1 MQKNYLIL
9 AHRNPEQLCQ
19 MIKALDDGNSKFFI
33 HLDAKTPIGPFAVQ
47 LQGEHIVFIPQ
58 RERCVWGGFSI
69 VIATIYL
76 MESAAQ
82 ANSKGFFILMSG
94 QDYPIKPIAE
104 LDAFLQ
110 KNSECDFMSFLPL
123 EAWGNWNS
131 KMVKDKLKHYQILHS
146 ERRGN
151 SDCYPPF
158 FRSSIGQKIT
168 ILWHLLKR
176 RISKKNF
183 KIIYKA
189 QERKAPFIQ
198 QYAGSQWWAFC
209 EKTFYTLLTY
219 IQENRQILDDYF
231 QYTSC
236 PDEIYFQSILVNLQT
251 THKDIKIKPSL
262 TYVNWERKG
271 VELPVLFKE
280 DDFEELTSQK
290 EKFFARKFD
299 TKVDV
304 EILNK
309 LDNENHTNI
318 HKRICTP

>member
-1 MQKNYLIL
+1 MIVIL
-9 AHRNPEQLCQ
+9 HF
-19 MIKALDDGNSKFFI
+19 S
-33 HLDAKTPIGPFAVQ
+33 AVQ
-47 LQGEHIVFIPQ
+47 LDKRSLFYG
-58 RERCVWGGFSI
+58 
-69 VIATIYL
+69 IY
-76 MESAAQ
+76 
-82 ANSKGFFILMSG
+82 SKGEFQRKILRLFI
-94 QDYPIKPIAE
+94 
-104 LDAFLQ
+104 
-110 KNSECDFMSFLPL
+110 
-123 EAWGNWNS
+123 
-131 KMVKDKLKHYQILHS
+131 KLKKEKLLL
-146 ERRGN
+146 
-151 SDCYPPF
+151 
-158 FRSSIGQKIT
+158 SS
-168 ILWHLLKR
+168 
-176 RISKKNF
+176 
-183 KIIYKA
+183 
-189 QERKAPFIQ
+189 
-198 QYAGSQWWAFC
+198 SQWWAFC

-236 PDEIYFQSILVNLQT
+236 PDEIYFHSILVNLQT

-280 DDFEELTSQK
+280 NDFEELTSQK

>member
-9 AHRNPEQLCQ
+9 AHKNPLQLGR
-19 MIKALDDGNSKFFI
+19 MIERLDDGASKFFI
-33 HLDAKTPIGPFAVQ
+33 HLDAKTPIEPFAAC
-47 LQGEHIVFIPQ
+47 LEGGHIRFIEP
-58 RERCVWGGFSI
+58 RERCVWGDFSI
-69 VIATIYL
+69 VQATIRL
-76 MESAAQ
+76 MEAA
-82 ANSKGFFILMSG
+82 SKEQGVFILMSG
-94 QDYPIKPIAE
+94 QDYPIKPITE

-110 KNSECDFMSFLPL
+110 KNKEYDFMSFLPL
-123 EAWGNWNS
+123 EVNWNS

-183 KIIYKA
+183 KIIYRA

-236 PDEIYFQSILVNLQT
+236 PDEIYFQSVLVNLQT
-251 THKDIKIKPSL
+251 TYKDIKIKPSI
-262 TYVNWERKG
+262 TYINWEREG

-309 LDNENHTNI
+309 LDNENHINI